1 MYLYL
6 LLYACIRRIH
16 ASVLIYFIYTYSLD
30 SPPLSRGACSRHRPV
45 SCRHGLCREEALSTE
60 LSAKMLMK
68 GKVWSCGSDF
78 FFNSSSRAWAMHSA
92 QGYCS
97 RHKFCV
103 VSLVCAESLQLW
115 LSAHL
120 TARPTAV
127 RARLVRHE
135 LGSVPKAAAAS
146 S

>member
-1 MYLYL
+1 MMYLYL

-78 FFNSSSRAWAMHSA
+78 FFNSSSESVGNALGTGLLLSA
-92 QGYCS
+92 QILCCEP
-97 RHKFCV
+97 CV
-103 VSLVCAESLQLW
+103 CREPPAVAFGTFDGQANGRQGQACAS
-115 LSAHL
+115 
-120 TARPTAV
+120 
-127 RARLVRHE
+127 
-135 LGSVPKAAAAS
+135 
-146 S
+146 